1 MTITV
6 KRVLGILLLGASLC
20 DWGASTAFAQ
30 TGDVIDGADSSIVG
44 KAQCAGQAA
53 VIWTDTNN
61 GGKLDTLVV
70 LTTVAGNGGI
80 VDTQSSQRYI
90 YAFSYVACGKTSND
104 PSDPGQVVIHFV
116 DALDPGFVWNNAATW
131 KYRAVPSVSV
141 DAEWAD
147 GLVCPRKNTSNPY
160 FRVQAYKEL
169 QQSGEITGTQ
179 SNVPNNWTRWA
190 FADPAGVKEV
200 YVHTD
205 FCENSMNNLI
215 IGATTTPP
223 SGKPAIVKNPG
234 DDQEYQGMTT
244 TLSVTAQGAS
254 PLSYQWYKSGKPIQ
268 NYSAKGVGVSHP
280 HTISGATTDSLTIA
294 NLVRGDSG
302 SYAVTVTN
310 KLGSVTSTPALLTV
324 MPPCKGTRCQ

>member
-6 KRVLGILLLGASLC
+6 KRALGTLLVGVSLC
-20 DWGASTAFAQ
+20 DWGASTAVAQ
-30 TGDVIDGADSSIVG
+30 TGDVIDSAAASIVG
-44 KAQCAGQAA
+44 KTQCAGQAV

-80 VDTQSSQRYI
+80 VDTQSSQHYI

-131 KYRAVPSVSV
+131 KYKAVPSVSV
-141 DAEWAD
+141 DADWSG
-147 GLVCPRKNTSNPY
+147 GLVCPRKNTPSPY
-160 FRVQAYKEL
+160 FRVQAYKDV
-169 QQSGEITGTQ
+169 QQSGEITGVQ
-179 SNVPNNWTRWA
+179 SSVPGNWTRSA

-205 FCENSMNNLI
+205 FCENSLNNLI
-215 IGATTTPP
+215 IGAATIPP

-244 TLSVTAQGAS
+244 SLSVTAQGAS
-254 PLSYQWYKSGKPIQ
+254 PLSYQWYKSGKPVQ
-268 NYSAKGVGVSHP
+268 NVTAKGAGASQQHS
-280 HTISGATTDSLTIA
+280 ISGATTDTLTIG
-294 NLVRGDSG
+294 NLVRLDTG
-302 SYAVTVTN
+302 SYTVTVTN
-310 KLGSVTSTPALLTV
+310 TLGSVTSTPAQLTV